1 MTDVEMDWMQ
11 SLPSGIPEVQAPPP
25 PLPAPPTGAPRRRGL
40 SRPHERQGH
49 EPPGVRVLPKPVT
62 PTRLEREQHELTH
75 IKYETWCR
83 HCVMTRGQN
92 DPHRT
97 LRHHNKNGS
106 CPTISMDFGFMKRHG
121 DIKMAPF
128 IVIRDHQTRMTF
140 SHKLLGKSTTD
151 EDYSRYVVHAVMK
164 DLKSL
169 DYKKIVLKSDQEKAL
184 VALQE
189 RLRQLR
195 NGINEQTIL
204 ENSPVGESQS
214 NGVVEKAVQEV
225 ENLAGTLLAALEERL
240 DIVLPIE
247 SAVFAW
253 LIDYSSVLINRYR
266 VGKDGQTPT
275 QRHKDIKHHRA
286 MAEFGESVLYL
297 PLDRKSHP
305 IPAPEAKFQEGIW
318 LGLDQRTEEVI
329 IGTPSGIVKCRSV
342 RRRPEPERWNTDA
355 VLAIRGT
362 PWEPTPG
369 VDPELLRAA
378 VRPPQDVDSP
388 LGLEVPVAEPG
399 LGARRANLFAA
410 DFVKH
415 GYTQGCGACRSL
427 QESGSSRKGH
437 NHLCRVR
444 MEAELMKSPEGKERI
459 EGGYAKVATAALRV
473 SERKERMP
481 APVPLPVPESPR

>member
-1 MTDVEMDWMQ
+1 
-11 SLPSGIPEVQAPPP
+11 
-25 PLPAPPTGAPRRRGL
+25 
-40 SRPHERQGH
+40 
-49 EPPGVRVLPKPVT
+49 
-62 PTRLEREQHELTH
+62 
-75 IKYETWCR
+75 
-83 HCVMTRGQN
+83 
-92 DPHRT
+92 
-97 LRHHNKNGS
+97 
-106 CPTISMDFGFMKRHG
+106 MKRHG
-121 DIKMAPF
+121 DVKMAPF

-253 LIDYSSVLINRYR
+253 LIDYSSVLINTYR

-275 QRHKDIKHHRA
+275 QRHKVIKHHRA
-286 MAEFGESVLYL
+286 IAEFGESVFFL
-297 PLDRKSHP
+297 PLDRESHP
-305 IPAPEAKFQEGIW
+305 IPALEAKFQQGIW

-342 RRRPEPERWNTDA
+342 RRRPEPERWTRTRCLRF
-355 VLAIRGT
+355 VGRLGSRRR
-362 PWEPTPG
+362 
-369 VDPELLRAA
+369 ELTRSFFEQQFDLR
-378 VRPPQDVDSP
+378 
-388 LGLEVPVAEPG
+388 
-399 LGARRANLFAA
+399 
-410 DFVKH
+410 
-415 GYTQGCGACRSL
+415 
-427 QESGSSRKGH
+427 
-437 NHLCRVR
+437 
-444 MEAELMKSPEGKERI
+444 
-459 EGGYAKVATAALRV
+459 
-473 SERKERMP
+473 RMP
-481 APVPLPVPESPR
+481 TRHLVLKFQLPNRALELDGQICSRPTLSSTGTRRDAGLAGHCRRTVGPGRDTTMCVECAWRPSS